1 MPDLVPIRRALLSV
15 SDKTDLIPFAKGLA
29 ARSVEIIS
37 TGGTAKALAEAGIPV
52 TPIDKVTGFPEI
64 MDGRVKTLHPA
75 VHGGLLGVRDN
86 PDHAAAMQKHG
97 IKPIDMVC
105 ISLYPF
111 EQTIGRVGVT
121 QSEAIEQIDIGGPSM
136 IRSAAKNFEWV
147 TVITSAAQYDRVVG
161 ELSDHS
167 GQVTRKLRAELAAT
181 AFGRTSEYD
190 AAIAAYLSRS
200 SGVAFPHL
208 LRLNYIVAEEL
219 RYGENP
225 HQTAALYRDPA
236 STGASIVN
244 ARQLHGKQ
252 LSYNNIN
259 DAAAALDLALSLKQL
274 DPSRTGAC
282 VIKHTNPCGAALV
295 PGANS
300 TAQAIDLA
308 IAGDPTAAYGGILA
322 INTVIDAAGA
332 ERICRDDV
340 FLEVII
346 APDFAPDALEK
357 LRNRWVNVRLLAV
370 GDRPASA
377 TRKIDYRSV
386 PGGMLVQDR
395 DTAVPTPDRWAHAAG
410 PKPSAQQL
418 AVGAFLEV
426 VVRYVGSNAIVI
438 GGAAPGAAPTGAVGP
453 VRLFGV
459 GSGQVDRVT
468 ACRIA
473 VDKARELTHG
483 AIALGDAFF
492 PFSDGPKLLLDAGIS
507 AIIHPGG
514 SKRDQDTFELC
525 NARGVTCLTTGMRH
539 FKH

>member
-29 ARSVEIIS
+29 SRGVEIIS
-37 TGGTAKALAEAGIPV
+37 TGGTAKALADAGIPV
-52 TPIDKVTGFPEI
+52 TPDRQGHGVSRDHGW
-64 MDGRVKTLHPA
+64 RVKTLHPA

-86 PDHAAAMQKHG
+86 AEHTAAMQKHG
-97 IKPIDMVC
+97 IKPIDLVC

-111 EQTIGRVGVT
+111 EQTIGRAGVT

-161 ELSDHS
+161 ELTDHA
-167 GQVTRKLRAELAAT
+167 GQTTRKLRAELAAT

-208 LRLNYIVAEEL
+208 LRLNYIKAEEL

-225 HQTAALYRDPA
+225 HQTAAIYRDPA
-236 STGASIVN
+236 STGASVVN

-274 DPSRTGAC
+274 DQTRTGAC

-295 PGANS
+295 PGKNS

-308 IAGDPTAAYGGILA
+308 LAGDPTAAYGGILA
-322 INTVIDAAGA
+322 INTAIDAAGA

-377 TRKIDYRSV
+377 TKKIDYRSV

-410 PKPSAQQL
+410 PK
-418 AVGAFLEV
+418 AV
-426 VVRYVGSNAIVI
+426 
-438 GGAAPGAAPTGAVGP
+438 GGAAGRGRVPRGGRALRGQQCGRDRRRGSERGWGGRRGGPGAALRCGIGAGGP
-453 VRLFGV
+453 RHGLPHRG
-459 GSGQVDRVT
+459 GQ
-468 ACRIA
+468 
-473 VDKARELTHG
+473 
-483 AIALGDAFF
+483 
-492 PFSDGPKLLLDAGIS
+492 GPRAG
-507 AIIHPGG
+507 
-514 SKRDQDTFELC
+514 
-525 NARGVTCLTTGMRH
+525 ARGNRGWRCLLPILRRAEDPARCRGFRH
-539 FKH
+539 HPSRRIQARPGHV